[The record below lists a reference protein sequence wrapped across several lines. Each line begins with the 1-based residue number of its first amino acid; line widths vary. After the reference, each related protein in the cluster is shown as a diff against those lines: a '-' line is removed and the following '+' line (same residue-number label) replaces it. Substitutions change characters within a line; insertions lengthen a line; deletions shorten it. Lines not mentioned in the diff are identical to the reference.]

1 MRTGAFLTRLLA
13 VLGLAAALASPAAAE
28 TMESGAGVAPK
39 GPLNT
44 LKDVG
49 NAIGGCWRW
58 PPANEVQY
66 GMELTVMLSFRRD
79 GTIFGARINYA
90 RRDIPAEEKAL
101 YYAALLDAM
110 RLCSPLPLSPS
121 LGEAIAGR
129 PFVFTFRDTRK
140 ERKA

>member
-1 MRTGAFLTRLLA
+1 MRIGVFLAT
-13 VLGLAAALASPAAAE
+13 VGLAAMLASPVSAQ

-44 LKDVG
+44 LKDVF
-49 NAIGGCWRW
+49 AAVGGCWRW
-58 PPANEVQY
+58 PPESEVRS
-66 GMELTVMLSFRRD
+66 GMELTIMLSFRRN
-79 GTIFGARINYA
+79 GEIFGARINYQK
-90 RRDIPAEEKAL
+90 REVPAEEKAL

-110 RLCSPLPLSPS
+110 KLCSPLPLSPS

-129 PFVFTFRDTRK
+129 PFIFTFRDTRK